1 MTESEFA
8 GTLYLTDSPDAMRV
22 QVRVDAAGIVARGA
36 DDREH
41 RIAIAGCK
49 LERGGLNGRVWTCFT
64 PDRRTTLLIDHP
76 GFPVALR
83 EHAPADVVAALDRM
97 LVSGAREQRRS
108 GRNWV
113 VVLAVVCVFLAGTY
127 YSIRTASAAA
137 VDALP
142 TSVDT
147 RLGDQAFAGIKAQN
161 TVVEDPVLAAAL
173 DQTLARLST
182 SRSGERTGAFSY
194 RVHVFDEPSANAF
207 ALPGGNLV
215 VHTGLIRAARS
226 AEQVA
231 GVLAHEIAHVE
242 RRHGMRRIAR
252 SLGVVAA
259 FELFIGDVSGFAGV
273 AVDLLREG
281 AINSY
286 SREQE
291 QQADFDAVKTLKRA
305 RINPG
310 ALAEFLDLLRRQE
323 PGLPSALEWLGT
335 HPDLG
340 QRVADIRTAAGD
352 TQRRD
357 WEPLGID
364 WAQLQRRLPS
374 GSKAAPKG
382 SATEAPAK
390 PLQLVAAD

>member
-1 MTESEFA
+1 MTESDFA
-8 GTLYLTDSPDAMRV
+8 GTLYLTDSPDAVRV
-22 QVRVDAAGIVARGA
+22 QVHVDAEGIVARGG
-36 DDREH
+36 DVREH
-41 RIAIAGCK
+41 RIEFTACK

-64 PDRRTTLLIDHP
+64 PDRRVTLLIDHP
-76 GFPVALR
+76 GFPSALR
-83 EHAPADVVAALDRM
+83 EHAPSDLAATLDR
-97 LVSGAREQRRS
+97 LLAGGVREQRRS

-113 VVLAVVCVFLAGTY
+113 AVLAVVCVFLAGTY
-127 YSIRTASAAA
+127 YAIRAASAAA

-142 TSVDT
+142 TSLDT
-147 RLGDQAFAGIKAQN
+147 KLGDQAFVGIKAQS
-161 TVVEDPVLAAAL
+161 TVVHDPVLTAAL
-173 DQTLARLST
+173 EQTVERLST
-182 SRSGERTGAFSY
+182 SESGERTGAFTY
-194 RVHVFDEPSANAF
+194 RVHLFDDPSANAF

-226 AEQVA
+226 PEQLA

-281 AINSY
+281 TINSY

-291 QQADFDAVKTLKRA
+291 QQADLDAVKTLKRV
-305 RINPG
+305 RVDPN

-335 HPDLG
+335 HPDLAR
-340 QRVADIRTAAGD
+340 RVADIRTAAGD
-352 TQRRD
+352 TRRQD
-357 WEPLGID
+357 WKPLALD
-364 WAQLQRRLPS
+364 WAELQRRLPS
-374 GSKAAPKG
+374 GRKSAPK
-382 SATEAPAK
+382 APAT
-390 PLQLVAAD
+390 PLQLVAADR